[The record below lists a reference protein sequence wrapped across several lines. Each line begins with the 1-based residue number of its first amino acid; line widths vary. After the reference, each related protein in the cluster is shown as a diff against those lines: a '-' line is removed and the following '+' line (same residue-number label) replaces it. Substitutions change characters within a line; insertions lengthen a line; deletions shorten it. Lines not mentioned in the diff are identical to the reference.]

1 MNAEGYGP
9 PRTCEC
15 GKEISHSTAWAK
27 HRATCPDALAARKA
41 ERARWDA
48 IHATED
54 AAGG

>member
-1 MNAEGYGP
+1 VNAEGYGP

-48 IHATED
+48 IHAT
-54 AAGG
+54 GG